1 MLKRKNQG
9 GCDGL
14 FFWLWVFFTSA
25 GVRLMVKNIPPSG
38 RVGWSDGEEDKDSFE
53 ESGSPAVPC
62 AAFVDEH
69 ASDY

>member
-1 MLKRKNQG
+1 
-9 GCDGL
+9 
-14 FFWLWVFFTSA
+14 
-25 GVRLMVKNIPPSG
+25 MVKNIPPSG